1 MQELKFYFEL
11 GWEHITEWGA
21 LDHQLFILALA
32 ALYLFKDWKKV
43 AILVTAFTIGH
54 SITLALSVLDI
65 FKLNDTLVEFLI
77 PCTIVVTAA
86 ANIFIKEDAKAPIQ
100 INYFLALLFG
110 FIHGMG
116 FANAIR
122 FMLVKDESLGLGLFG
137 FNLGLEVGQ
146 LLVVAIILLVAE
158 LVVSIF
164 HVKRR
169 NWILVISASVI
180 SVAFMMIYDRIKFL

>member
-1 MQELKFYFEL
+1 MQELKFYFGL

-65 FKLNDTLVEFLI
+65 FTLNDKLVEFLI
-77 PCTIVVTAA
+77 PCTIVITAA
-86 ANIFIKEDAKAPIQ
+86 ANIFIKEDTKAPVQ
-100 INYFLALLFG
+100 VNYFLALFFG

-122 FMLVKDESLGLGLFG
+122 FMLVKDESLGIGLFG
-137 FNLGLEVGQ
+137 FNIGLEAGQ

-158 LVVSIF
+158 LVVNIF

-180 SVAFMMIYDRIKFL
+180 SVALMMVYERIKLL